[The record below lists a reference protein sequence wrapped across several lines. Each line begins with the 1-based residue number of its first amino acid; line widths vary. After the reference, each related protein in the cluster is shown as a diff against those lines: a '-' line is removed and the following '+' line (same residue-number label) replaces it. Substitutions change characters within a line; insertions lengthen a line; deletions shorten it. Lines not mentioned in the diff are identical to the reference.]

1 MVKFNDLNG
10 LNESKALEKIYLDFL
25 DYGKRRE
32 KALKLKYG
40 FNDGECCAYIASGLF
55 NQFMSYYE
63 NSDSKSNNAKIDCV
77 IHVYATLKTIIN
89 NMNYAS
95 YENIK
100 SSKTI
105 TVIDVLKQWENR
117 DSRSEARYCRYFDD
131 DETFKMSLV
140 TSYGNPETELLKK
153 EALIKLHVLSRK
165 IKNHKKYNELL
176 IILNKEK
183 QEKQDENFLCYFKKS
198 NGLKCSSAELLEL
211 ITNY

>member
-40 FNDGECCAYIASGLF
+40 FNDGECATFIASSLF
-55 NQFMSYYE
+55 NRFMNYYE
-63 NSDSKSNNAKIDCV
+63 DSVKSNNAKIDCV
-77 IHVYATLKTIIN
+77 IHVYAILKIILK

-95 YENIK
+95 YEAMK

-105 TVIDVLKQWENR
+105 TVIDVLKKWEIR
-117 DSRSEARYCRYFDD
+117 DSRSEAKYCRYFDG

-183 QEKQDENFLCYFKKS
+183 KEKKDENFLCYFKKS